1 MADGPLVSIGIPTF
15 RREAYLQEAIDS
27 ALAQSDPRFEVL
39 VSDDGTSEAIRKVAE
54 AAAARD
60 ARVRYWRN
68 PATLGLAGNWNAIAD
83 RARGEL
89 AVLIGDDDR
98 LLPDFVERLSGAAQA
113 GADVAFS
120 DHWLIDAQGKRLE
133 EATRE
138 NSRRYERD
146 RMPAGPVDA
155 EACVWKNAVPAC
167 AALMRVE
174 ALRRLRFREDLNTP
188 EVELFA
194 RLALEGGRFVFVP
207 GFVMEYRVH
216 EGSITTSGLK
226 SEELVKYL
234 APLQVSERVEPL
246 KRRFMEALLED
257 ATGRVLARGEAAR
270 ARGFIASPF
279 YPRAARP
286 KLWVQRA
293 CSRLPGP
300 LARRLYLAARA
311 VGRR

>member
-27 ALAQSDPRFEVL
+27 ALAQRDPRIEVL
-39 VSDDGTSEAIRKVAE
+39 VSDDGSSEAIRKVAE
-54 AAAARD
+54 DAASKD
-60 ARVRYWRN
+60 PRVRYWRN
-68 PATLGLAGNWNAIAD
+68 PETLGLAGNWNAIAA
-83 RARGEL
+83 RARGEFV
-89 AVLIGDDDR
+89 VLIGDDDR
-98 LLPDFVERLSGAAQA
+98 LLPDFVSHLIGAAMG

-120 DHWLIDAQGKRLE
+120 DHWLIDAAGQRLE
-133 EATRE
+133 DATRE
-138 NSRRYERD
+138 QSRRYARD
-146 RMPAGPVDA
+146 QMPAGTVDA
-155 EACVWKNAVPAC
+155 EAYVWRNSIPAC
-167 AALMRVE
+167 ASLIRAEV
-174 ALRRLRFREDLNTP
+174 LRRLKFREDLNTP

-194 RLALEGGRFVFVP
+194 RLALEGGKFVFVP

-234 APLQVSERVEPL
+234 APLKVSERVEPL

-286 KLWVQRA
+286 KLWVQWA
-293 CSRLPGP
+293 CSRLPGR
-300 LARRLYLAARA
+300 LARQLYLAARA

>member
-27 ALAQSDPRFEVL
+27 ALAQDDPRIEVL
-39 VSDDGTSEAIRKVAE
+39 VSDDGTSEGIRSVAE
-54 AAAARD
+54 RASAKD

-68 PATLGLAGNWNAIAD
+68 LRTLGLAGNWNAIAD
-83 RARGEL
+83 GARGEFV
-89 AVLIGDDDR
+89 VLIGDDDR
-98 LLPDFVERLSGAAQA
+98 LLPNFVSHLIGAAA
-113 GADVAFS
+113 EADVTFA
-120 DHWLIDAQGKRLE
+120 DHWWIDGAGKRLKDV
-133 EATRE
+133 TRE
-138 NSRRYERD
+138 QSRRYGRD
-146 RMPAGPVDA
+146 GMPTGPVDA
-155 EACVWKNAVPAC
+155 EACVWTNSVPAC
-167 AALMRVE
+167 ASLMRAEV
-174 ALRRLRFREDLNTP
+174 LRRLRFREDLNTP

-194 RLALEGGRFVFVP
+194 RLASEGGRFVFVP
-207 GFVMEYRVH
+207 GFVMEYRIH

-234 APLQVSERVEPL
+234 APLEVSERAQPL

-257 ATGRVLARGEAAR
+257 ATGRVLSRGDAAR